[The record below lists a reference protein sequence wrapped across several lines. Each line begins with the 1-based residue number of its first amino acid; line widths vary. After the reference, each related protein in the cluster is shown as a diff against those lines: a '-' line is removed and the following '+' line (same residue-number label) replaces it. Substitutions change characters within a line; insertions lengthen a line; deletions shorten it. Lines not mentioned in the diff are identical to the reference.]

1 MGKSRQL
8 SYANE
13 KSVSSCKRVK
23 GGRLRELGSTFQH
36 FRYINDINTTMHS
49 K

>member
-23 GGRLRELGSTFQH
+23 GGRLREVQLYNIS
-36 FRYINDINTTMHS
+36 D